1 MKQENNFKIN
11 RESNSHYIS
20 ADKIVYRTDLGNS
33 SKIVSMS
40 NNSTSGSCIKKL
52 SKYEYIDTRT
62 GERKYYD
69 LDKPTDIKDVKRKVR
84 KYEELV
90 IYNFT
95 GGKNELFITLTCR
108 DKITDLKV
116 IKDRYKEFLKNIQT
130 DYKGLE
136 CIALFETTSN
146 SYWHIHLFLKY
157 VDTSKVLTIPHQDLL
172 NKYWTY
178 GYVHII
184 RNFNTFKNLGHSK
197 DSRQEKLER
206 LTNFPKGFRMYLK
219 TRGIKTPPKEKIP
232 YKDCPEYQSS
242 DYSVTKTDTYII
254 RNENTDAIVN
264 AITTIMYRNN
274 KPKTEM

>member
-1 MKQENNFKIN
+1 MKNDNLKVN
-11 RESNSHYIS
+11 KESNSHYIG
-20 ADKIVYRTDLGNS
+20 ADKVVYRTDLGNS

-40 NNSTSGSCIKKL
+40 HQNTSGSCIKRID
-52 SKYEYIDTRT
+52 KYTYYDKRVDEI
-62 GERKYYD
+62 KYYD
-69 LDKPTDIKDVKRKVR
+69 LDKPVSIKDVKRKVR
-84 KYEELV
+84 KYEEIV
-90 IYNFT
+90 MYNFQ

-178 GYVHII
+178 GAVHII
-184 RNFNTFKNLGHSK
+184 RNFNTFKSLGHSK

-206 LTNFPKGFRMYLK
+206 LTNFPKGCRMYSK
-219 TRGIKTPPKEKIP
+219 TKGIKTPPKEKKQF
-232 YKDCPEYQSS
+232 KDCPEFKSR
-242 DYSVTKTDTYII
+242 DYSITSAETYMV
-254 RNENTDAIVN
+254 RNEETDKIVN
-264 AITTIMYRNN
+264 AITTIIYKSN
-274 KPKTEM
+274 KPKIER

>member
-1 MKQENNFKIN
+1 MKNDNLKVDK
-11 RESNSHYIS
+11 ESNSHYIS
-20 ADKIVYRTDLGNS
+20 ADDIVYRTDLGNS
-33 SKIVSMS
+33 SKVVYLSHQ
-40 NNSTSGSCIKKL
+40 NTSGSCIKRID
-52 SKYEYIDTRT
+52 KYTYYDKRVDEI
-62 GERKYYD
+62 KYYD
-69 LDKPTDIKDVKRKVR
+69 LDKPVSIKDVKRKVR
-84 KYEELV
+84 KYEEIV
-90 IYNFT
+90 MYNFQ

-116 IKDRYKEFLKNIQT
+116 IKDRYKEFLENIQK
-130 DYKGLE
+130 DYNNLE

-172 NKYWTY
+172 NKYWCY

-206 LTNFPKGFRMYLK
+206 LTNFPKGCRMYSK
-219 TRGIKTPPKEKIP
+219 TKGIKTPPKEKKQF
-232 YKDCPEYQSS
+232 KDCPEFKSR
-242 DYSVTKTDTYII
+242 DYSITSADTYMV

-274 KPKTEM
+274 KPKMER

>member
-1 MKQENNFKIN
+1 MKNDNLKVN
-11 RESNSHYIS
+11 KESNSHYIS

-40 NNSTSGSCIKKL
+40 NNSTSGSCIKRID
-52 SKYEYIDTRT
+52 KYTYYDKRVDEI
-62 GERKYYD
+62 KYYD
-69 LDKPTDIKDVKRKVR
+69 LDKPVSIKDVKRKVR
-84 KYEELV
+84 KYEEIV
-90 IYNFT
+90 MYNFQ

-130 DYKGLE
+130 DYKDLE

-178 GYVHII
+178 GAVHII
-184 RNFNTFKNLGHSK
+184 RNFNTFKSLGHSK

-206 LTNFPKGFRMYLK
+206 LTNFPKGCRMYMK
-219 TRGIKTPPKEKIP
+219 TRGIKTPPKEKKQF
-232 YKDCPEYQSS
+232 KDCPEFKSS
-242 DYSVTKTDTYII
+242 DYSITSAETYMV
-254 RNENTDAIVN
+254 RNEETDKIVN

-274 KPKTEM
+274 KPKIEK

>member
-1 MKQENNFKIN
+1 MKNDNLKVN
-11 RESNSHYIS
+11 KESNSHYIS

-52 SKYEYIDTRT
+52 NKYEYLDIRT
-62 GERKYYD
+62 DERKYYN
-69 LDKPTDIKDVKRKVR
+69 LDKPTTIKDVKRKVR
-84 KYEELV
+84 KYEEIV
-90 IYNFT
+90 MYNFQ
-95 GGKNELFITLTCR
+95 GGKNELFITLTCK

-116 IKDRYKEFLKNIQT
+116 IKDRYKEFLGNIQK

-157 VDTSKVLTIPHQDLL
+157 VDTSKVLYIPHNELKDY
-172 NKYWTY
+172 YWGY

-184 RNFNTFKNLGHSK
+184 KNSNTFRNLGHSK

-206 LTNFPKGFRMYLK
+206 LTNFPKNCRMYSK
-219 TRGIKTPPKEKIP
+219 TKGIKIPPKEKKQF
-232 YKDCPEYQSS
+232 KDCPEFKSR
-242 DYSVTKTDTYII
+242 DYSITSADTYMI

-264 AITTIMYRNN
+264 AITTLMYKNN
-274 KPKTEM
+274 KPKKER

>member
-1 MKQENNFKIN
+1 MKNDNLKVN
-11 RESNSHYIS
+11 KESNSHYIS

-52 SKYEYIDTRT
+52 NKYEYIDTRT
-62 GERKYYD
+62 GERKYYN
-69 LDKPTDIKDVKRKVR
+69 LDKPVNIKDVKRKVR
-84 KYEELV
+84 KYEEIV

-172 NKYWTY
+172 NKYWGY
-178 GYVHII
+178 GAVHII
-184 RNFNTFKNLGHSK
+184 KNSNTFKSLGHSK

-206 LTNFPKGFRMYLK
+206 LTNFPKGCRMYMK
-219 TRGIKTPPKEKIP
+219 TKGIKTPPKEMKAF
-232 YKDCPEYQSS
+232 KDCPEFKSRN
-242 DYSVTKTDTYII
+242 YSITSAETYMV
-254 RNENTDAIVN
+254 RNEETDKIVN

-274 KPKTEM
+274 KPKIEK